1 MGNSLRGFR
10 TGGLVPSSRGPS
22 TEPSAVVF
30 VWPLP
35 ERVCRF
41 TVRQIVDAA
50 MAPTCDARRATLDID
65 APFEPH
71 GEVDEARA
79 VTDDLVLPR

>member
-1 MGNSLRGFR
+1 M
-10 TGGLVPSSRGPS
+10 
-22 TEPSAVVF
+22 VF

-50 MAPTCDARRATLDID
+50 MAPTCDARRATLDIA

-71 GEVDEARA
+71 GEVDKARA